1 MVGYI
6 KKKERVCSVIQ
17 IEKFALFNRKKLFSD
32 WQQIGEAWSSTDLVP
47 INQKDKLV
55 GRLLYF
61 EANFKVYAFGY
72 NVDLIP
78 PLRVS
83 SRGGFEALFCDTL
96 IEFIFKGMLLP
107 PHQQISMIQG
117 EKVRKYS
124 SAVNFINILRTN
136 FFVRTSF
143 F

>member
-6 KKKERVCSVIQ
+6 KKKERVVSSSKS
-17 IEKFALFNRKKLFSD
+17 ESSLSSTKKKLFSD

-47 INQKDKLV
+47 INQKDKLL

-83 SRGGFEALFCDTL
+83 SRDGFEA
-96 IEFIFKGMLLP
+96 
-107 PHQQISMIQG
+107 
-117 EKVRKYS
+117 
-124 SAVNFINILRTN
+124 
-136 FFVRTSF
+136 FFVTL
-143 F
+143 

>member
-1 MVGYI
+1 
-6 KKKERVCSVIQ
+6 
-17 IEKFALFNRKKLFSD
+17 
-32 WQQIGEAWSSTDLVP
+32 LVP

-124 SAVNFINILRTN
+124 SAVNFINILQAS
-136 FFVRTSF
+136 FFVQNFGAKNHKVEKSCRKDLRTKKVLVKL
-143 F
+143 